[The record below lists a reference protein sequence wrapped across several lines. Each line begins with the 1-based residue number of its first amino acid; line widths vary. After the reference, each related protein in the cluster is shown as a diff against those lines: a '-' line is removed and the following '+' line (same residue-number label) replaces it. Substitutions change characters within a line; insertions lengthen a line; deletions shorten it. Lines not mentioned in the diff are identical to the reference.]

1 MFKFKIIDNFL
12 DKENFEKLK
21 LLELES
27 VPVNFT
33 KVYHNEIDKNDKIL
47 KLSLDENLIRSIHK
61 NHHNKIFKILE
72 ELDYE
77 KSKLY
82 EYSDISLIKCGK
94 GYKFPIHDDTPNK
107 LLSCV
112 IYIYP
117 NNNCGTILYEN
128 KKGHGKKII
137 EWKQNRNL
145 IFSRIERKTWHSFES
160 DGVSDRVALVYN
172 LMTTQIKKVYKIEK
186 KSYLIGK
193 FRWKINPYLYNYFKF
208 TI

>member
-1 MFKFKIIDNFL
+1 M
-12 DKENFEKLK
+12 
-21 LLELES
+21 
-27 VPVNFT
+27 
-33 KVYHNEIDKNDKIL
+33 
-47 KLSLDENLIRSIHK
+47 
-61 NHHNKIFKILE
+61 
-72 ELDYE
+72 
-77 KSKLY
+77 
-82 EYSDISLIKCGK
+82 
-94 GYKFPIHDDTPNK
+94 
-107 LLSCV
+107 
-112 IYIYP
+112 
-117 NNNCGTILYEN
+117 YEN

>member
-128 KKGHGKKII
+128 KKLH
-137 EWKQNRNL
+137 
-145 IFSRIERKTWHSFES
+145 
-160 DGVSDRVALVYN
+160 
-172 LMTTQIKKVYKIEK
+172 
-186 KSYLIGK
+186 
-193 FRWKINPYLYNYFKF
+193 
-208 TI
+208 

>member
-1 MFKFKIIDNFL
+1 MEIKIFDNFL
-12 DKENFEKLK
+12 NKEDFR
-21 LLELES
+21 
-27 VPVNFT
+27 
-33 KVYHNEIDKNDKIL
+33 EIE
-47 KLSLDENLIRSIHK
+47 SLDLPLPKSDEL
-61 NHHNKIFKILE
+61 KIFREFLSKESLNRLNDNYHQKAINLLKELCPEKI
-72 ELDYE
+72 
-77 KSKLY
+77 KLY
-82 EYSDISLIKCGK
+82 DYSDFHLILTGK
-94 GYKFPIHDDTPNK
+94 NYKFPIHDDTPNK